1 MATMTTTSLATPAT
15 RQGRSEQRSTHTI
28 SPPVDIYETEKTYV
42 LLADMPGV
50 TQGGL
55 EVVAERDELIVRGRV
70 ERPSSAADYQEF
82 ELEDYYRAFTLSEDL
97 DTDGISATLRDGV
110 LRIEIPKSPAVRP
123 KKIPVR
129 TDGATESGTVAQNEK
144 EKKR

>member
-1 MATMTTTSLATPAT
+1 MATMTTTNQAAAST
-15 RQGRSEQRSTHTI
+15 RQERPERAASTI

-50 TQGGL
+50 MPSGL

-70 ERPSSAADYQEF
+70 ERPAAAPDYQEF
-82 ELEDYYRAFTLSEDL
+82 ELEDYYRAFTLTEDL

-110 LRIEIPKSPAVRP
+110 LRVEIPKSPGVQP

-129 TDGATESGTVAQNEK
+129 TE
-144 EKKR
+144 